1 MMSIGDIRS
10 EAAKYLTYALW
21 VHIPVFLLL
30 GLLVGQDG
38 LLSTALITALVA
50 AGPTA
55 AMLMSDNKE
64 MHQHLAAAG
73 TVLMPAILLYV
84 FAGHPWQV
92 DAHMYFFASLAF
104 LATLCDARSVII
116 AAIVIAV
123 HHLLFNFV
131 MPSWVFPE
139 GADLVRVIMHAVI
152 VVLET
157 AVLFWVTTKLAATF
171 GAASEAEAKAQSLA
185 DSAVS
190 EAESAAAARAQA
202 EEALLA
208 IQNAE
213 VEKEELSHTKAEEL
227 RLTEERAAENLR
239 ALGDDMESMLRSAV
253 NELNTV
259 NAGLTHETETLAD
272 MTRETTGATSVATGA
287 TDNVSHNVS
296 TVASS
301 AEEMSAS
308 VSEIARQVSMST
320 EVVTEARGYVE
331 LSEQRIVDLSARADK
346 INDVL
351 KMIGDIAEQTNL
363 LALNATIE
371 AARAGDAGK
380 GFAVVASEVKS
391 LANQSANA
399 TDEIGNLLAG
409 IRVATSDAVE
419 VNKKIVDVV
428 GKIEENSNGIAA
440 AVEEQS
446 AATEEIARS
455 AQSAASD
462 TVEASQAVRNLE
474 SISSRMSGVSSK
486 TAEAVSALAE
496 QMKVLDESCG
506 TFVGRLKAS

>member
-1 MMSIGDIRS
+1 MMSLSDIRS

-21 VHIPVFLLL
+21 AHIPVFLLL
-30 GLLVGQDG
+30 GILVDQDG
-38 LLSTALITALVA
+38 LLGTALITAVVA

-55 AMLMSDNKE
+55 IMMTGGNKE
-64 MHQHLAAAG
+64 LHQHLAAAG

-84 FAGHPWQV
+84 FAGHPWQI

-116 AAIVIAV
+116 AAAVIAV
-123 HHLLFNFV
+123 HHLLFNFI
-131 MPSWVFPE
+131 MPAWVFPE

-157 AVLFWVTTKLAATF
+157 AALFWVTTKLAATLD
-171 GAASEAEAKAQSLA
+171 AASQAEAKAQSLA
-185 DSAVS
+185 ESAMS

-202 EEALLA
+202 EEALQT
-208 IQNAE
+208 IKQAE
-213 VEKEELSHTKAEEL
+213 AEKQSLSEAKAEEL
-227 RLTEERAAENLR
+227 RLADERAAENLR
-239 ALGDDMESMLRSAV
+239 SLGTDMENMLRDAV
-253 NELNTV
+253 NELTAVNT
-259 NAGLTHETETLAD
+259 GLAAETDTLAE
-272 MTRETTGATSVATGA
+272 MTSETSGATSVATGA

-320 EVVTEARGYVE
+320 EVVAEARGYVE

-399 TDEIGNLLAG
+399 TDEIGSLLAG
-409 IRVATSDAVE
+409 IREATDDAVD
-419 VNKKIVDVV
+419 VNKKIVAVV

-455 AQSAASD
+455 AQSAAGD

-474 SISSRMSGVSSK
+474 SISGRMSDVSSK
-486 TAEAVSALAE
+486 TAEAVTALTA
-496 QMKVLDESCG
+496 QMKVLDDSCG
-506 TFVGRLKAS
+506 MFLARLKAS